1 MSGTNKEYCKTECSE
16 QCEDDDICNQECIEY
31 CTNNKS
37 KPKSGI
43 FGMLFSGWGLMV
55 TICCCLLLIGACL
68 YFLFKKDS
76 KKLNQYNPQMSHNPY
91 VNSPMQPFYGQQNQG
106 QPFPGQP
113 FPGQQFPGQQNQG
126 QPFQWNSPLQPY
138 QWNSSQ

>member
-55 TICCCLLLIGACL
+55 TICCCLLLVGACL

-76 KKLNQYNPQMSHNPY
+76 KKLNQYNPQMGYNSSY
-91 VNSPMQPFYGQQNQG
+91 ENSPMPQFTGQQLQPFYGQQNQG
-106 QPFPGQP
+106 RFPPIIPTATIKGYDTNGQP
-113 FPGQQFPGQQNQG
+113 V
-126 QPFQWNSPLQPY
+126 Y
-138 QWNSSQ
+138 